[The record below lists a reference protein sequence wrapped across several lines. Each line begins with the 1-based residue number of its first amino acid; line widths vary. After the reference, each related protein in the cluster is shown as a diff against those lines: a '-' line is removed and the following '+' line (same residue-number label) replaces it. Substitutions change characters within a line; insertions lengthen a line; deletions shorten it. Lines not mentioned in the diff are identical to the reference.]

1 MAGQD
6 ITTDLLIV
14 GSGPVGATY
23 ARKIMDLS
31 ANSQKKPK
39 ITMVTL
45 EDEYTTSLKVALT
58 CATPEPHQVEL
69 PDKYR
74 PEDWDKLM
82 KEAKELINVNNTAFD
97 ETSLRQAIVKETLEE
112 SFAGRQIESLPLAC
126 KKNATDSSV
135 SWSSVSTI
143 LGDLIDPKSSTS
155 QNFELLYSQLCTKL
169 VFQDPSNK
177 DNNQISH
184 AIIKDLVQ
192 GKERKIIARYY
203 VICGGGIR
211 NPQLLFSS
219 GCEQSGS
226 SERLPALGRYL
237 TSRIQTL
244 CQVIL
249 TKELT
254 DTVPSANSEV
264 WQGLINEHK
273 RKYPEDVIAIP
284 KGDPD
289 PQVALPLLSEETVI
303 HRDAASAIPEEKS
316 PFSMFDSN
324 PVSGGKPS
332 SAIDQ
337 RVVVHLQSFGYS
349 TPNAANHLK
358 FRTDITDM
366 WGMPMNEPRIEKNTE
381 DTKRS
386 HDMMR
391 DMTEIAG
398 RLGSYMPDATPQ
410 FADPEKAL
418 DGYGITRVGT
428 TKDDSCVNAN
438 SCVHNSTNLYIGG
451 NSVIP
456 TCIAGNP
463 MLTTIAYAIKGA
475 SDLYKKMAN

>member
-1 MAGQD
+1 MAVRSLSD
-6 ITTDLLIV
+6 IFPSILKLNDLQPLQLLREILHNGGSRYHYRPSHRWVRSPRSHLREKDHGSECQFPEKAENHDGDVGRRVSHPLTPSSVRSCITLSTKNLIHI
-14 GSGPVGATY
+14 
-23 ARKIMDLS
+23 R
-31 ANSQKKPK
+31 
-39 ITMVTL
+39 
-45 EDEYTTSLKVALT
+45 YTTSLKVALT

-226 SERLPALGRYL
+226 SERLPAL
-237 TSRIQTL
+237 
-244 CQVIL
+244 
-249 TKELT
+249 
-254 DTVPSANSEV
+254 
-264 WQGLINEHK
+264 
-273 RKYPEDVIAIP
+273 
-284 KGDPD
+284 
-289 PQVALPLLSEETVI
+289 
-303 HRDAASAIPEEKS
+303 
-316 PFSMFDSN
+316 
-324 PVSGGKPS
+324 VSGFYFI
-332 SAIDQ
+332 SA
-337 RVVVHLQSFGYS
+337 R
-349 TPNAANHLK
+349 
-358 FRTDITDM
+358 
-366 WGMPMNEPRIEKNTE
+366 
-381 DTKRS
+381 
-386 HDMMR
+386 
-391 DMTEIAG
+391 
-398 RLGSYMPDATPQ
+398 
-410 FADPEKAL
+410 
-418 DGYGITRVGT
+418 
-428 TKDDSCVNAN
+428 
-438 SCVHNSTNLYIGG
+438 
-451 NSVIP
+451 
-456 TCIAGNP
+456 
-463 MLTTIAYAIKGA
+463 
-475 SDLYKKMAN
+475 